1 MVLVDQDE
9 AALMARYDCV
19 LHMITAAD
27 GAEAHYTLEN
37 NATRTEGDSTPARA
51 EIRTCTAATKFAAVT
66 VHASTLPLTMQP
78 HRRGT
83 G

>member
-51 EIRTCTAATKFAAVT
+51 ETHTCTAAVT
-66 VHASTLPLTMQP
+66 VHASTSPLTMQP
-78 HRRGT
+78 YRRGT